1 MTLYIILIFSAIC
14 VGMAISVKAFGTG
27 GKRKRIFQDI
37 YFSIEEVDGIG
48 VLYTKTGEYSAVL
61 KMENPVQK
69 YSANIE
75 AYYEF
80 THLFAALAQTLGE
93 GYALHKQDV
102 FVRKAFKEENGGNHE
117 FLSESYFRYFNGRPF
132 TDSVCYLTITQENKK
147 SRLMSFDNKKWRDF
161 LVKIRKVHDQLRDAG
176 VKSRFLGKTEQWPK
190 NLNGREYNGMNA
202 MMLLLHC
209 EKEGYKIPRF
219 CTFDRIQ
226 QFNKTGKKD
235 EEQKPRVSV
244 LKGEHSFPV
253 MLTTFT
259 VVNKET
265 KEHIKW
271 EDYKLLSQEE
281 REKYNVYPKLQTYHV
296 FNVAQTN
303 LKEVRPEFWE
313 KLEQEY
319 SMPKVEKDEQFAFEP
334 VDRMIADN
342 RWICPIKPMFGD
354 SAYFSISKNEIV
366 MPEKRQF
373 KDGESFYSNLFHEM
387 GHSTGAEG
395 QLDRIKPATF
405 GSAEYAREELVA
417 ELTAALTAQRYGMTK
432 HLKGD
437 SAAYLKSWLD
447 SLKES
452 PQFIKTTLL
461 DVKKATS
468 MLTQHIDKIAMEI
481 DQEKKAE
488 QENGQGKSYL
498 SIDDGDHAVLAY
510 NGSAVYIQH
519 HEKEDSVKIAV
530 PTSNGLEV
538 KLSVPYD
545 HGKDLDTNY
554 QEAFAQYKSLTE
566 PSQSKENVY
575 YASIAY
581 LQSTDDT
588 SELDKLKEKGDY
600 QGLLT
605 LAKEYYDGNG
615 MDEEQTYRK
624 PCQNRGDDLLI
635 EDKDFAVVYN
645 GSVGGTYEVFL
656 KHTEQEVRDHITRYG
671 IGRASEDVK
680 AVAREMTAEEFSE
693 LAQRK
698 MPIFQMPNGGLLN
711 LQYNKDKDS
720 LDVGTV
726 TNAGLSVK
734 HTFPFSHNHSMDAN
748 ISSAYEQ
755 LLDMEEYQKEE
766 VQEEHVAKSAFRR

>member
-1 MTLYIILIFSAIC
+1 MGKPNAKEGPSAEDKALN
-14 VGMAISVKAFGTG
+14 MFAELMISK
-27 GKRKRIFQDI
+27 
-37 YFSIEEVDGIG
+37 IESLSSKDGW
-48 VLYTKTGEYSAVL
+48 K
-61 KMENPVQK
+61 KPW
-69 YSANIE
+69 
-75 AYYEF
+75 F
-80 THLFAALAQTLGE
+80 TEGAL
-93 GYALHKQDV
+93 
-102 FVRKAFKEENGGNHE
+102 
-117 FLSESYFRYFNGRPF
+117 
-132 TDSVCYLTITQENKK
+132 
-147 SRLMSFDNKKWRDF
+147 
-161 LVKIRKVHDQLRDAG
+161 
-176 VKSRFLGKTEQWPK
+176 QWPK

-202 MMLLLHC
+202 SMLLLLC
-209 EKEGYKIPRF
+209 EKEGYNIPRF
-219 CTFDRIQ
+219 CTFDCIQ
-226 QFNKTGKKD
+226 RMNIPTNKK

-259 VVNKET
+259 VVDKET
-265 KEHIKW
+265 RERIKW
-271 EDYKLLSQEE
+271 EDYKRLSRDEQ
-281 REKYNVYPKLQTYHV
+281 EKYNVYPKLQTYHV

-319 SMPKVEKDEQFAFEP
+319 SMPKVEKDEQFSFEP

-395 QLDRIKPATF
+395 QLDRIKPGTF

-488 QENGQGKSYL
+488 Q
-498 SIDDGDHAVLAY
+498 
-510 NGSAVYIQH
+510 
-519 HEKEDSVKIAV
+519 
-530 PTSNGLEV
+530 
-538 KLSVPYD
+538 
-545 HGKDLDTNY
+545 
-554 QEAFAQYKSLTE
+554 
-566 PSQSKENVY
+566 KENVGNEEKMEGSKDAGQVY
-575 YASIAY
+575 YASVAY

-600 QGLLT
+600 NGLLT
-605 LAKEYYDGNG
+605 LAKDYYDGNG
-615 MDEEQTYRK
+615 MDEEHTYRK

-680 AVAREMTAEEFSE
+680 AVARDMTAEEFSE

-698 MPIFQMPNGGLLN
+698 MPIFQMPNGGLVN

-734 HTFPFSHNHSMDAN
+734 HSFPFSHDHSMDAN

-766 VQEEHVAKSAFRR
+766 VQEEHVAKSAFRRGE

>member
-1 MTLYIILIFSAIC
+1 M
-14 VGMAISVKAFGTG
+14 
-27 GKRKRIFQDI
+27 GKP
-37 YFSIEEVDGIG
+37 
-48 VLYTKTGEYSAVL
+48 YTKEGPSAEDKAL
-61 KMENPVQK
+61 D
-69 YSANIE
+69 
-75 AYYEF
+75 
-80 THLFAALAQTLGE
+80 LFADMMIERIQSLSGKDGWKKPWFTEGAL
-93 GYALHKQDV
+93 
-102 FVRKAFKEENGGNHE
+102 
-117 FLSESYFRYFNGRPF
+117 
-132 TDSVCYLTITQENKK
+132 
-147 SRLMSFDNKKWRDF
+147 
-161 LVKIRKVHDQLRDAG
+161 
-176 VKSRFLGKTEQWPK
+176 QWPK

-296 FNVAQTN
+296 FNVSQTN

-488 QENGQGKSYL
+488 QTENVGNEEKMEGSKDAGQ
-498 SIDDGDHAVLAY
+498 
-510 NGSAVYIQH
+510 
-519 HEKEDSVKIAV
+519 
-530 PTSNGLEV
+530 
-538 KLSVPYD
+538 
-545 HGKDLDTNY
+545 
-554 QEAFAQYKSLTE
+554 
-566 PSQSKENVY
+566 VY
-575 YASIAY
+575 YASVAY

-588 SELDKLKEKGDY
+588 SELDKLKDRGDY
-600 QGLLT
+600 DGLLK
-605 LAKEYYDGNG
+605 LAKDYYDGNG
-615 MDEEQTYRK
+615 MDEKQTYRK

-656 KHTEQEVRDHITRYG
+656 KHTEQEIRDHITRYG

-734 HTFPFSHNHSMDAN
+734 HFFPFSHDHSMDAN

>member
-1 MTLYIILIFSAIC
+1 MGKPYAKEGPSAED
-14 VGMAISVKAFGTG
+14 KAL
-27 GKRKRIFQDI
+27 D
-37 YFSIEEVDGIG
+37 
-48 VLYTKTGEYSAVL
+48 
-61 KMENPVQK
+61 
-69 YSANIE
+69 
-75 AYYEF
+75 
-80 THLFAALAQTLGE
+80 LFADMMIERIQSLSGKDGWKKPWFTEGTL
-93 GYALHKQDV
+93 
-102 FVRKAFKEENGGNHE
+102 
-117 FLSESYFRYFNGRPF
+117 
-132 TDSVCYLTITQENKK
+132 
-147 SRLMSFDNKKWRDF
+147 
-161 LVKIRKVHDQLRDAG
+161 
-176 VKSRFLGKTEQWPK
+176 QWPK

-202 MMLLLHC
+202 FMLLLHC

-226 QFNKTGKKD
+226 LFNKAGKKD

-271 EDYKLLSQEE
+271 EDYKMLSQEE

-488 QENGQGKSYL
+488 Q
-498 SIDDGDHAVLAY
+498 
-510 NGSAVYIQH
+510 
-519 HEKEDSVKIAV
+519 
-530 PTSNGLEV
+530 
-538 KLSVPYD
+538 
-545 HGKDLDTNY
+545 
-554 QEAFAQYKSLTE
+554 
-566 PSQSKENVY
+566 KENVGNEEKMEGSKDARQVY
-575 YASIAY
+575 YASVAY

-588 SELDKLKEKGDY
+588 SELDKLKDRGDY
-600 QGLLT
+600 DGLLK
-605 LAKEYYDGNG
+605 LAKDYYDGNG

-726 TNAGLSVK
+726 TNAGLAVK
-734 HTFPFSHNHSMDAN
+734 HSFPFSHDHSMDAN

-755 LLDMEEYQKEE
+755 LLDMDEYQKEE

>member
-1 MTLYIILIFSAIC
+1 MTMGKAYAKEGPSAED
-14 VGMAISVKAFGTG
+14 KAL
-27 GKRKRIFQDI
+27 D
-37 YFSIEEVDGIG
+37 
-48 VLYTKTGEYSAVL
+48 
-61 KMENPVQK
+61 
-69 YSANIE
+69 
-75 AYYEF
+75 
-80 THLFAALAQTLGE
+80 LFADMMIERIQSLSGKDGWKKPWFTEGTL
-93 GYALHKQDV
+93 
-102 FVRKAFKEENGGNHE
+102 
-117 FLSESYFRYFNGRPF
+117 
-132 TDSVCYLTITQENKK
+132 
-147 SRLMSFDNKKWRDF
+147 
-161 LVKIRKVHDQLRDAG
+161 
-176 VKSRFLGKTEQWPK
+176 QWPK

-488 QENGQGKSYL
+488 Q
-498 SIDDGDHAVLAY
+498 
-510 NGSAVYIQH
+510 
-519 HEKEDSVKIAV
+519 
-530 PTSNGLEV
+530 
-538 KLSVPYD
+538 
-545 HGKDLDTNY
+545 
-554 QEAFAQYKSLTE
+554 
-566 PSQSKENVY
+566 KENVGNEEKMEGSKDAGQVY
-575 YASIAY
+575 YASVAY

-600 QGLLT
+600 NGLLT
-605 LAKEYYDGNG
+605 LAKDYYDGNG

-680 AVAREMTAEEFSE
+680 AVARDMTAEEFSE

-726 TNAGLSVK
+726 TNAGLAVK
-734 HTFPFSHNHSMDAN
+734 HSFPFSHDHSMDAN

-755 LLDMEEYQKEE
+755 LLDMDEYQKEE

>member
-1 MTLYIILIFSAIC
+1 MGKPYAKEGPSAED
-14 VGMAISVKAFGTG
+14 KAL
-27 GKRKRIFQDI
+27 D
-37 YFSIEEVDGIG
+37 
-48 VLYTKTGEYSAVL
+48 
-61 KMENPVQK
+61 
-69 YSANIE
+69 
-75 AYYEF
+75 
-80 THLFAALAQTLGE
+80 LFADMMIERIQSLSGKDGWKKPWFTEGAL
-93 GYALHKQDV
+93 
-102 FVRKAFKEENGGNHE
+102 
-117 FLSESYFRYFNGRPF
+117 
-132 TDSVCYLTITQENKK
+132 
-147 SRLMSFDNKKWRDF
+147 
-161 LVKIRKVHDQLRDAG
+161 
-176 VKSRFLGKTEQWPK
+176 QWPK

-488 QENGQGKSYL
+488 Q
-498 SIDDGDHAVLAY
+498 
-510 NGSAVYIQH
+510 
-519 HEKEDSVKIAV
+519 
-530 PTSNGLEV
+530 
-538 KLSVPYD
+538 
-545 HGKDLDTNY
+545 
-554 QEAFAQYKSLTE
+554 
-566 PSQSKENVY
+566 KENVGNEEKMEGSKDAGQVY
-575 YASIAY
+575 YASVAY

-588 SELDKLKEKGDY
+588 SELDKLKDRGDY
-600 QGLLT
+600 DGLLK
-605 LAKEYYDGNG
+605 LAKDYYDGNG

-726 TNAGLSVK
+726 INAGLSVK
-734 HTFPFSHNHSMDAN
+734 HSFPFSHDHSLDAN

>member
-1 MTLYIILIFSAIC
+1 MTMGKAYAKEGPSAED
-14 VGMAISVKAFGTG
+14 KAL
-27 GKRKRIFQDI
+27 D
-37 YFSIEEVDGIG
+37 
-48 VLYTKTGEYSAVL
+48 
-61 KMENPVQK
+61 
-69 YSANIE
+69 
-75 AYYEF
+75 
-80 THLFAALAQTLGE
+80 LFADMMIERIQSLSGKDGWKKPWFTEGTL
-93 GYALHKQDV
+93 
-102 FVRKAFKEENGGNHE
+102 
-117 FLSESYFRYFNGRPF
+117 
-132 TDSVCYLTITQENKK
+132 
-147 SRLMSFDNKKWRDF
+147 
-161 LVKIRKVHDQLRDAG
+161 
-176 VKSRFLGKTEQWPK
+176 QWPK

-226 QFNKTGKKD
+226 LFNKAGKKD

-265 KEHIKW
+265 KEQIKW
-271 EDYKLLSQEE
+271 EDYKMLSQEE

-303 LKEVRPEFWE
+303 LNEVRPEFWE

-319 SMPKVEKDEQFAFEP
+319 SMPKAEKDEQFAFEP

-488 QENGQGKSYL
+488 QEENVGNEEKMEGSKDAGQ
-498 SIDDGDHAVLAY
+498 
-510 NGSAVYIQH
+510 
-519 HEKEDSVKIAV
+519 
-530 PTSNGLEV
+530 
-538 KLSVPYD
+538 
-545 HGKDLDTNY
+545 
-554 QEAFAQYKSLTE
+554 
-566 PSQSKENVY
+566 VY
-575 YASIAY
+575 YASVAY

-600 QGLLT
+600 NGLLT
-605 LAKEYYDGNG
+605 LAKDYYDGNG

-726 TNAGLSVK
+726 TNTGLSVK
-734 HTFPFSHNHSMDAN
+734 HSFPFSHDHSMDAN

-755 LLDMEEYQKEE
+755 LLDMDEYQKEE

>member
-1 MTLYIILIFSAIC
+1 MGKPYAKEGPSAED
-14 VGMAISVKAFGTG
+14 KAL
-27 GKRKRIFQDI
+27 D
-37 YFSIEEVDGIG
+37 
-48 VLYTKTGEYSAVL
+48 
-61 KMENPVQK
+61 
-69 YSANIE
+69 
-75 AYYEF
+75 
-80 THLFAALAQTLGE
+80 LFADMMIERIQSLSGKDGWKKPWFTEGTL
-93 GYALHKQDV
+93 
-102 FVRKAFKEENGGNHE
+102 
-117 FLSESYFRYFNGRPF
+117 
-132 TDSVCYLTITQENKK
+132 
-147 SRLMSFDNKKWRDF
+147 
-161 LVKIRKVHDQLRDAG
+161 
-176 VKSRFLGKTEQWPK
+176 QWPK

-202 MMLLLHC
+202 FMLLLHC

-226 QFNKTGKKD
+226 LFNKAGKKD

-271 EDYKLLSQEE
+271 EDYKQLSQEE

-334 VDRMIADN
+334 MDRMIADN

-488 QENGQGKSYL
+488 Q
-498 SIDDGDHAVLAY
+498 
-510 NGSAVYIQH
+510 
-519 HEKEDSVKIAV
+519 
-530 PTSNGLEV
+530 
-538 KLSVPYD
+538 
-545 HGKDLDTNY
+545 
-554 QEAFAQYKSLTE
+554 
-566 PSQSKENVY
+566 KENVGNEEKMEGSKDAGQVY
-575 YASIAY
+575 YASVAY

-588 SELDKLKEKGDY
+588 SELDKLKDRGDY
-600 QGLLT
+600 DGLLK
-605 LAKEYYDGNG
+605 LAKDYYDGNG

-656 KHTEQEVRDHITRYG
+656 KHTEQEIRDHITRYG

-698 MPIFQMPNGGLLN
+698 MPIFQMPNGGMLN

-734 HTFPFSHNHSMDAN
+734 HSFPFSHDHSMDAN

-755 LLDMEEYQKEE
+755 LLDMEEYQKED